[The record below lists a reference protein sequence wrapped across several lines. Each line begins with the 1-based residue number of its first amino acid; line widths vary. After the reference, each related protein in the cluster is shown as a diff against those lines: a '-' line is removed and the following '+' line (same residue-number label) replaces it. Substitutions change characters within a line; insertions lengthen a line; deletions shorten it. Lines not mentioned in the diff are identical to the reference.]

1 MATPNNLLELAQ
13 ARDTA
18 AVARVS
24 SARTAFSTAQAA
36 VQAARTAHEAAVAQ
50 RAQLDTDVA
59 QIRQA
64 LNDAE
69 TQADAA
75 AAAADLGRKLVA
87 LRGQSPVLLA
97 TESSL
102 AEANRALEAAEAES
116 AAATVQATA
125 AKADLAQATTASA
138 RRQGVDDALSRAPLS
153 TLPATAKKLKDTA
166 PTNKPFRDAR
176 TRIEADIPTKLIE
189 RARDRRAAALAAV
202 ANQTKLAQ
210 AAAEALNGLAAA
222 PARAELQYLAA
233 AEAVSSFIANAAAR
247 VDQAKAQLARV
258 ADPLEQPLSTAQKA
272 AITATTAKG
281 ELAAAEQKKVTD
293 AHKAL
298 DAAQADLAVAVL
310 KAKVANL
317 DQAAAIDANPAGDA
331 TLAPLVTTR
340 DQALTAFNNAVAA
353 YTPAMK
359 ADLAAWE
366 ASIPD
371 GTWSLL
377 ADFEDASDTLGTLGA
392 ATPAQLITD
401 RTAAEKAYVDA
412 LLAADKAART
422 RAFAAAE
429 RTRLEG
435 ARQSAV
441 GEQPRRILSAL
452 RGDS

>member
-13 ARDTA
+13 SRDTA

-50 RAQLDTDVA
+50 RAQLDQDVA

-97 TESSL
+97 AESSL

-116 AAATVQATA
+116 AAATAQATA
-125 AKADLAQATTASA
+125 AKAELTQATAASA

-176 TRIEADIPTKLIE
+176 TRIEADIPAKLIE

-202 ANQTKLAQ
+202 ANQSKLAQ
-210 AAAEALNGLAAA
+210 AAAEALHGLAAA

-233 AEAVSSFIANAAAR
+233 AEAVSSFIANATAR
-247 VDQAKAQLARV
+247 LDQAKAQLARV
-258 ADPLEQPLSTAQKA
+258 ADPLEQPLSAAQKA
-272 AITATTAKG
+272 AITAKG

-293 AHKAL
+293 ARKAL
-298 DAAQADLAVAVL
+298 ETAQTELAVAVL
-310 KAKVANL
+310 NAKVANL

-353 YTPAMK
+353 YTPVMK

-371 GTWSLL
+371 GTWGLL
-377 ADFEDASDTLGTLGA
+377 ADFEDASDTLGTLGT

-401 RTAAEKAYVDA
+401 RTTAEKAYVDA
-412 LLAADKAART
+412 LLVADKAART

-441 GEQPRRILSAL
+441 GEQSRRILSAL